1 MINKVRE
8 YITQKKLFSQD
19 DHLLLAISGGADSVC
34 LFYVL
39 KDLGYKIDLAHCNF
53 NLRSAE
59 SDKDE
64 VFVKELAKKYALQCH
79 VKSFDTYE
87 YANNHKISIQMAAR
101 TLRYRWFNKLLIDN
115 NLDCI
120 ITGHNQDDNIETFLI
135 NLVRGTGINGL
146 CGMQPRNQNVIR
158 PLLEISRK
166 EIECYLDHRSVNYR
180 NDSSN
185 LDVKYLRNKIRLK
198 LMPLLKEMNPSVK
211 SVILDEISA
220 LSSVNKFFQDQIDV
234 IRKRLLIVE
243 NNVYKINIT
252 DLINLDHI
260 EIILFELLKPFGFF
274 EVNKIINSLESQSGK
289 RFFSENYQLIIDRKN
304 IIISLLV
311 KKECSVEILD
321 VDSQLQAPIPLAFSI
336 STDLSV
342 DTDFKIAKLDFDKLI
357 FPLKL
362 RKWKHGDRF
371 QPLGMANFKKLSD
384 FFIDE
389 RYSILDKQKQWILC
403 SGDDIV
409 WIVGSRIDDRFKIN
423 SHTKKVYIAELL
435 ENN

>member
-8 YITQKKLFSQD
+8 YITQNKLFSKD

-34 LFYVL
+34 LFYIL

-64 VFVKELAKKYALQCH
+64 VFVRELAKKYALECH

-101 TLRYRWFNKLLIDN
+101 ALRYRWFNKLLKDN
-115 NLDCI
+115 TLDCI

-146 CGMQPRNQNVIR
+146 CGMQARNQNVIR
-158 PLLEISRK
+158 PFLEISRK
-166 EIECYLDHRSVNYR
+166 EIEFYLDQRSISYR

-185 LDVKYLRNKIRLK
+185 LDIKYLRNKIRVQL
-198 LMPLLKEMNPSVK
+198 LPLLKEMNPSVK

-220 LSSVNKFFQDQIDV
+220 LSSVNNFFQDQIDV
-234 IRKRLLIVE
+234 IRKRLLILE
-243 NNVYKINIT
+243 NNVYKLNIT

-304 IIISLLV
+304 IIISLLE
-311 KKECSVEILD
+311 KKECSVKIFD
-321 VDSQLQAPIPLAFSI
+321 VDSQIQTPIPIVFSI

-371 QPLGMANFKKLSD
+371 QPLGMSNFKKLSD

>member
-8 YITQKKLFSQD
+8 YITQNKLFSKD

-34 LFYVL
+34 LFYIL

-64 VFVKELAKKYALQCH
+64 VFVRELAKKYALECH

-101 TLRYRWFNKLLIDN
+101 ALRYRWFNKLLKDN
-115 NLDCI
+115 TLDCI

-146 CGMQPRNQNVIR
+146 CGMQARNQNVIR
-158 PLLEISRK
+158 PFLEISRK
-166 EIECYLDHRSVNYR
+166 EIEFYLDQRSISYR

-185 LDVKYLRNKIRLK
+185 LDVKYLRNKIRVQL
-198 LMPLLKEMNPSVK
+198 LPLLKEMNPSVK

-220 LSSVNKFFQDQIDV
+220 LSSVNNFFQDQIDV
-234 IRKRLLIVE
+234 IRKRLLILE
-243 NNVYKINIT
+243 NNVYKLNIT

-289 RFFSENYQLIIDRKN
+289 QFFSENYQLIIDR
-304 IIISLLV
+304 
-311 KKECSVEILD
+311 
-321 VDSQLQAPIPLAFSI
+321 
-336 STDLSV
+336 
-342 DTDFKIAKLDFDKLI
+342 
-357 FPLKL
+357 
-362 RKWKHGDRF
+362 
-371 QPLGMANFKKLSD
+371 
-384 FFIDE
+384 
-389 RYSILDKQKQWILC
+389 
-403 SGDDIV
+403 
-409 WIVGSRIDDRFKIN
+409 
-423 SHTKKVYIAELL
+423 
-435 ENN
+435 